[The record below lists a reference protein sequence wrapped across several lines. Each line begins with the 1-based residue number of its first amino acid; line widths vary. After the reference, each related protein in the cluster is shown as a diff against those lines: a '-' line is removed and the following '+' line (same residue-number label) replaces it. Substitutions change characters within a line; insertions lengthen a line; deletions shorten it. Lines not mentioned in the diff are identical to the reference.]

1 MVMSKVDV
9 LRALHDKQGELTAGA
24 NGREQQIVEHPAGL
38 GHLEEAMQLF
48 DPQVQVGADRARQRT
63 TQRTWLRP
71 GEALRVIYDVLR
83 EAPLPMAARDIA
95 ERVIAT
101 KGIGLADDHSRVLIQ
116 KTILASLSRAK
127 ETSERV
133 TTDGM
138 VRWRVV

>member
-1 MVMSKVDV
+1 MSKVDV

-24 NGREQQIVEHPAGL
+24 NRREQQIVEHPAGL